1 MAGGNVTINDLATQA
16 TFASGD
22 SVPVW
27 SATGAYTYQA
37 FATQISDVSF
47 QYLTTATIGT
57 AGVAALPTGPVG
69 FLIVPLGTTS
79 VRLPYYAV

>member
-1 MAGGNVTINDLATQA
+1 MAGGNVTIFDLATQA
-16 TFASGD
+16 VMASGD
-22 SVPVW
+22 SVPAW
-27 SATGAYTYQA
+27 SATGSYTYQVL
-37 FATQISDVSF
+37 ATQISNAAF

-69 FLIVPLGTTS
+69 FLVVQLGTTS

>member
-1 MAGGNVTINDLATQA
+1 MAGGNVTISDLATQT

-22 SVPVW
+22 SVPAW
-27 SATGAYTYQA
+27 SATGASTYQA
-37 FATQISDVSF
+37 FATQISNAVF
-47 QYLTTATIGT
+47 QYLTTATTGT

-69 FLIVPLGTTS
+69 FLVVPLGTTS